1 MESYSYKV
9 YKLLEFIIVIEC
21 ISILKHL
28 GGSMKISS
36 ENGPILQYT
45 GYCSCLAV
53 DLSAGDPCR

>member
-1 MESYSYKV
+1 MYQYFKT
-9 YKLLEFIIVIEC
+9 FR
-21 ISILKHL
+21 

>member
-9 YKLLEFIIVIEC
+9 YKLLEFIIVIES

-36 ENGPILQYT
+36 ENRTILQYI

-53 DLSAGDPCR
+53 DQSAGDPCR